1 MIDTIL
7 NIIQSKTTIDEF
19 LIKVSNIT
27 SKELFFVQDKLQMSR
42 GKDVEHINVTV
53 FKNFEE
59 DGKKYKGSSTTK
71 IAPTMNYEE
80 ISHKLDNAILSAS
93 FVKNAYY
100 DLVDPTN
107 EVAPKL
113 ESKFSEGNITDSIIH
128 LVKDLFSDEN
138 NVPGAKI
145 NSCEFFININKSR
158 ILNSKGLDVEY
169 ESYSGQIELITEAK
183 SDKEEVELFDV
194 LDFADYDPKW
204 IKEIVKHSL
213 EKTVLRTQAVPLPQ
227 ISDIPIILT
236 GEAVKTFFDYYG
248 AKSSGRLLYEGINQ
262 SNIGEMVQSEDSVGD
277 KVTLSIKPFIP
288 NSTFSRYYDND
299 GFYLKDV
306 QLIQEGKLINMEVSK
321 QYADYLNITPT
332 GTFRNAVVEAGSKYY
347 KEMKHGKY
355 LELFNFSDFQM
366 DVLTGNFGGEIR
378 LGIYHDGKKDIP
390 ITLGSI
396 SGNAKTVETDMYFSR
411 ELQKMNGFIGPK
423 IIKLNNVII
432 AGN

>member
-1 MIDTIL
+1 MINTIL
-7 NIIQSKTTIDEF
+7 KIIQSKSTIDEF
-19 LIKVSNIT
+19 LINVRNIS

-59 DGKKYKGSSTTK
+59 AGKKYKGSSTTR
-71 IAPTMNYEE
+71 IAPTMTNEE
-80 ISHKLDNAILSAS
+80 ISKKLNNAILSAS

-100 DLVDPTN
+100 NLVDPTN
-107 EVAPKL
+107 NVAPKL
-113 ESKFSEGNITDSIIH
+113 ESKFSEGDITSSIIS
-128 LVKDLFSDEN
+128 LVKDLFSGEN

-158 ILNSKGLDVEY
+158 ILNSKGLDVTY
-169 ESYSGQIELITEAK
+169 HSYSGQIELITEAK

-194 LDFADYDPKW
+194 LDFADYDPEW
-204 IKEIVKHSL
+204 IKETVKKSL
-213 EKTVLRTQAVPLPQ
+213 EKTVLRTKAIPLPQ
-227 ISDIPIILT
+227 ISDIPVILT
-236 GEAVKTFFDYYG
+236 GEAVKTFFEYYG

-262 SNIGEMVQSEDSVGD
+262 SKIGDMVQSDDSTGD
-277 KVTLSIKPFIP
+277 RVTLSLSPFIP
-288 NSTFSRYYDND
+288 NSTGSRYYDNS
-299 GFYLKDV
+299 GFFLNEV
-306 QLIQEGKLINMEVSK
+306 QLIQDGKLIKMEASK
-321 QYADYLNITPT
+321 QYADYLEISPT
-332 GTFRNAVVEAGSKYY
+332 GTIGNIVAGPGSKYY

-396 SGNAKTVETDMYFSR
+396 SGNAKDVESDMYFSR
-411 ELQKMNGFIGPK
+411 ELQRMNGFIGPK
-423 IIKLNNVII
+423 IIKLNHVII